1 MADEKKPT
9 EEKEQ
14 TKPSLLPKIMVSGFV
29 GVVVIVET
37 FIFFFMVPSA
47 DDVAALAEARLISKV
62 EASMEDDG
70 EETLDN
76 ETETTEFALGEFGV
90 TFVPPGSDRN
100 YTVEFPL
107 YATIYSIKCIDHC

>member
-62 EASMEDDG
+62 EASM
-70 EETLDN
+70 
-76 ETETTEFALGEFGV
+76 
-90 TFVPPGSDRN
+90 
-100 YTVEFPL
+100 
-107 YATIYSIKCIDHC
+107 